1 MYAIKDTED
10 MEMTVKSVEKMK
22 LLRMKNV
29 SVNPGMSE
37 LTTSV
42 CMNNCV
48 EKMNSVSTT
57 NAFVGMALSEIA

>member
-1 MYAIKDTED
+1 